1 MLRDCRALSCLGS
14 SVEGEEDEDGVVGV
28 GVGVG
33 VGEEVGE
40 GVGDRETE

>member
-28 GVGVG
+28 GVG
-33 VGEEVGE
+33 EEVGE